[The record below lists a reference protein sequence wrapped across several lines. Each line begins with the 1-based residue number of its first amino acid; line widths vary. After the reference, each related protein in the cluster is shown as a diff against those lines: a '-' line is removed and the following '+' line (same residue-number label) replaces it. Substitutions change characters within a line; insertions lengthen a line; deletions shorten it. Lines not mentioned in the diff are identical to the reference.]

1 MGKLATKE
9 KVKWARKLDRELR
22 KHFGI
27 SLKDLDKRIEAKI
40 AEKMKGRDHE
50 PRKA

>member
-1 MGKLATKE
+1 MTKQ
-9 KVKWARKLDRELR
+9 KIRALDRELQGR
-22 KHFGI
+22 YGVK
-27 SLKDLDKRIEAKI
+27 LQDLDKRIEAKI